1 MAADQE
7 AGVQAARTAVADSVL
22 DLVRAVRKSKARM
35 MADGRDDVESATY
48 AVLQVVA
55 AGGPMRASA
64 LAGCVHS
71 DLSTVSRQAAGLV
84 ADGLLE
90 RRADPVDG
98 RASLLALTEAGEA
111 AVAAREAG
119 RVRFFARVLDGWTEG
134 DMRQFA
140 SMLSQFTVS
149 YDQVHAAVIADRA
162 RPGEPGERRRPR
174 PVTPSATER
183 QQA

>member
-1 MAADQE
+1 MAAGRE
-7 AGVQAARTAVADSVL
+7 AGGQGAVTAVADGVR
-22 DLVRAVRKSKARM
+22 DLVRAVRKSRARM
-35 MADGRDDVESATY
+35 TADGRDDAESATH
-48 AVLQVVA
+48 AVLHVVG
-55 AGGPMRASA
+55 AGGPMRASE

-98 RASLLALTEAGEA
+98 RACLLALTEAGQA

-119 RVRFFARVLDGWTEG
+119 RVAFFARVLDGWSEG
-134 DMRQFA
+134 DVRQFA
-140 SMLSQFTVS
+140 GMLSQFTAS
-149 YDQVHAAVIADRA
+149 YDQVHAAVMA
-162 RPGEPGERRRPR
+162 
-174 PVTPSATER
+174 ER